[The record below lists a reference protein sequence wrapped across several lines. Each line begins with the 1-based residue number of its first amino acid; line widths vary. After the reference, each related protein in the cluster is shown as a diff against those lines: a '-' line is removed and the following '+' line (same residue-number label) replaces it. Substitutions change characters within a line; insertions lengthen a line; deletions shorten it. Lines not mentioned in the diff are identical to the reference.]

1 MSPRLPQPISGH
13 VLRREDARRPVLDAF
28 APPSL
33 DVPALCDR
41 D

>member
-1 MSPRLPQPISGH
+1 MSPRPPQPISGH
-13 VLRREDARRPVLDAF
+13 VLRREDARRPVSDAF

-33 DVPALCDR
+33 DAPALSDG